1 MFDTPSKPKESGQRG
16 LQTLGARAVMPLGGD
31 DAGRRNMSGW
41 PVSLEAVDSAPVPGR
56 DLRPDAGVAGGPGN
70 GAVSNMTQV
79 ISETLLRD
87 WMQRLGPRLINLS
100 AGICRDQHRAEEIVQ
115 EAFIKLW
122 RQPPEAGE
130 VAFSSWLRR
139 VVTNLSINALKRNKR
154 PGPLPE
160 FSNDPALHATHREY
174 EQIDSEDTVARIRTA
189 MDRLDDS
196 KRSILVLRAYEHL
209 SYEEIAEHLNVPV
222 GTVMSR
228 LNRARAALK
237 DELDSIEKEAAAAT
251 SKPQEQPVIYR
262 FKQA

>member
-1 MFDTPSKPKESGQRG
+1 
-16 LQTLGARAVMPLGGD
+16 
-31 DAGRRNMSGW
+31 
-41 PVSLEAVDSAPVPGR
+41 
-56 DLRPDAGVAGGPGN
+56 
-70 GAVSNMTQV
+70 MTQV
-79 ISETLLRD
+79 ISENLLRD

-139 VVTNLSINALKRNKR
+139 VVTNLSINALKRSKR
-154 PGPLPE
+154 PSALPE

-174 EQIDSEDTVARIRTA
+174 EQIDSEDSVAQISAA

-196 KRSILVLRAYEHL
+196 KRAILVLRAYEQL
-209 SYEEIAEHLNVPV
+209 SYDEIAEHLNVPV

-237 DELDSIEKEAAAAT
+237 DELDSIEKEAAAAK